1 MRPLACL
8 IAILVVSPS
17 VIAQTGPSPEAV
29 KQVDVRRKHLDA
41 IGVWFNRPQVPLK
54 DADVQKALQLLKEA
68 LASDDV
74 HVFDAGVTDVLNGH
88 YSTFAPESVLP
99 LLLPRLKNPETEL
112 TRMRDQGLLMEHLAV
127 RFGPKAKAT
136 LPDLLRFVADV
147 KAASYLRGQAIDAAA
162 RIAPGDEKVVAAFIE
177 AALNPVPKD
186 SSGVHERIAQRL
198 GDMGK
203 AAWPA
208 KKALMKIYERGPWYE
223 DYAYIAL
230 GKLAMDDPPR
240 PIEDYLDR
248 LGKID
253 QISMEQAAAAF
264 LHVQKYCDPSAP
276 VVPPHIAALTPEQ
289 ADLLHK
295 VKKDDTKH
303 SASARSG
310 LLKVIENRP
319 TADVHVR
326 AALRTLSVVG
336 PGSSSRVAR
345 VVVDVLTRERKPNDP
360 DAREE
365 ASAVIALLMPG
376 DKDAVPIL
384 AEGLDRLG
392 KEQYRD
398 WPRSRALAQ
407 VIARYGKDAKPAVPA
422 LIRAIERFKTPGQYP
437 PYEELAACASALAA
451 AGGNAPGARAVLLH
465 LLDPQAPLLKKA
477 GANAEAVQASLL
489 LAVAG
494 MGVPPP
500 GEEREALLDR
510 LRGALGS
517 PTEWAFR
524 AGAKSVSANADAF
537 TDKEAATLVPLMS
550 RTLAADFRFK
560 ASAPVSVPLSFT
572 HEEGNLPGAGWSARA
587 LGSLRTRAVDA
598 LPALDALAGKQVKD
612 VKGTFLPE
620 PPMNQTIREARKAVA
635 QIRAAKIQPP

>member
-1 MRPLACL
+1 MRPLACI
-8 IAILVVSPS
+8 IAILVVSPT

-29 KQVDVRRKHLDA
+29 KQVDARRKHLDA
-41 IGVWFNRPQVPLK
+41 IGVWFNRPQMPLK
-54 DADVQKALQLLKEA
+54 EADVQKALQLLKEA

-88 YSTFAPESVLP
+88 YSTFPPESVLP
-99 LLLPRLKNPETEL
+99 MLLPRMKIAETEQ
-112 TRMRDQGLLMEHLAV
+112 TRLRDQGLLMEHLAV
-127 RFGPKAKAT
+127 RYGPKAKAA
-136 LPDLLRFVADV
+136 LPDLLRFVTDV
-147 KAASYLRGQAIDAAA
+147 KVAYYLRGQAIDASA

-177 AALNPVPKD
+177 AAINPVPKE

-248 LGKID
+248 IGKLDAIPL
-253 QISMEQAAAAF
+253 EQAAAAF
-264 LHVQKYCDPSAP
+264 LHVHKYVDPQAP
-276 VVPPHIAALTPEQ
+276 IVTHVAALTPAQ

-295 VKKDDTKH
+295 VKKDDTKR

-336 PGSSSRVAR
+336 PGSSPRAAQ

-365 ASAVIALLMPG
+365 ASAVIAFLVPG
-376 DKDAVPIL
+376 DKNSVPIL

-422 LIRAIERFKTPGQYP
+422 LIRAIERFKVPGEYP

-451 AGGNAPGARAVLLH
+451 AGGDAPGARAVLLH

-477 GANAEAVQASLL
+477 GANAEAVQVCLL
-489 LAVAG
+489 LAVAAMG
-494 MGVPPP
+494 MPPP

-524 AGAKSVSANADAF
+524 AGAKAVSANAEAF
-537 TDKEAATLVPLMS
+537 TDKEAATLVPLMA

-572 HEEGNLPGAGWSARA
+572 HEEGNLAGAGWSARA

-635 QIRAAKIQPP
+635 QIRAAKIPPP